1 MTTEGVVMMKELKP
15 LKDLSPAVLGV
26 LAIFETQMV
35 LQRALE
41 EDPRLSTYQNTEKLL
56 LGYLAE
62 PLRMG
67 EIAETLGC
75 LPSSVTALVDR
86 LDAAGLAKRELDPLD
101 RRAKRLV
108 LTEKG
113 KAVRELM
120 IEAAADVFSKVTGLD
135 EAGTSELVA
144 LLSRRMKPTAPEGT
158 IRGPA

>member
-1 MTTEGVVMMKELKP
+1 

-26 LAIFETQMV
+26 LAIYETQLV

-41 EDPRLSTYQNTEKLL
+41 EDPRLSAYPNMEKLL
-56 LGYLAE
+56 LGYLTE

-67 EIAETLGC
+67 EIADILSC

-86 LDAAGLAKRELDPLD
+86 LDAAGLAQREPDPFD

-113 KAVRELM
+113 KAVRETM
-120 IEAAADVFSKVTGLD
+120 ITAATEVFSRVTGLD
-135 EAGTSELVA
+135 EAGTAELVA
-144 LLSRRMKPTAPEGT
+144 LLSGRLKP
-158 IRGPA
+158 

>member
-1 MTTEGVVMMKELKP
+1 M
-15 LKDLSPAVLGV
+15 KDLSPAVLGV

-41 EDPRLSTYQNTEKLL
+41 EDPRLSAYPNLEKLL
-56 LGYLAE
+56 LGYLTE

-67 EIAETLGC
+67 EIAETLSC

-86 LDAAGLAKRELDPLD
+86 LDAAGLAQREPDPLD

-113 KAVRELM
+113 KAVRETM
-120 IEAAADVFSKVTGLD
+120 INAAAEVFSRVTGLD
-135 EAGTSELVA
+135 EAGTAELVA
-144 LLSRRMKPTAPEGT
+144 LLSRRIKADRQDQPS
-158 IRGPA
+158 